1 MARLLL
7 ALPLLLFNLLVPITA
22 GTLSLSLCVGFKDD
36 EVSLSDSSF
45 GDLGLEIYVIFFPF
59 DLAFRTS
66 FIPWI
71 RSKSYIRL

>member
-22 GTLSLSLCVGFKDD
+22 GTLSLSLGFKDD

-71 RSKSYIRL
+71 RSKS